1 MPKTP
6 SPVHVDIVEKLR
18 LIEVRGAGSLLLGGG
33 DSVDDGRT
41 EGDAGG
47 AVLRLQ
53 PRAAC
58 SGQSPASQDRPVCR
72 PFGGPDASGA
82 VLQRDGSPFD
92 RSRADDADADCWL
105 LLWHS
110 LGASAVR
117 RGPPQF
123 GVSLVLSVGAR
134 RRGSRSFDLFQEP
147 PRPFARKRPPAQA
160 VRDRGGAL
168 HQGTDR
174 GRRSFRS

>member
-72 PFGGPDASGA
+72 PFGGPDASGG
-82 VLQRDGSPFD
+82 VLQRDGSP
-92 RSRADDADADCWL
+92 
-105 LLWHS
+105 
-110 LGASAVR
+110 
-117 RGPPQF
+117 
-123 GVSLVLSVGAR
+123 SVGPSMTRPSAGR
-134 RRGSRSFDLFQEP
+134 RR
-147 PRPFARKRPPAQA
+147 
-160 VRDRGGAL
+160 
-168 HQGTDR
+168 
-174 GRRSFRS
+174 